1 MAEDNSLSLSSVH
14 TIKQFSDLTLICGDE
29 SFKAHKAYLCRHS
42 PVIAAA
48 LTGEFI
54 EAKTNEMVISFD
66 LPTVKHFIDF
76 IYMGDYDLS
85 TYTASDILSSGCI
98 AEPGAAT
105 DGVGKEIGSYLSA
118 IVHDDPFVL
127 TQSEVLA
134 SGAADSTVDDVDS
147 EGVDSGDA
155 APEDSHPIRDQ
166 LLQHGLMNSI
176 ADYYAIPKLGAL
188 AIKKTTRFL
197 TDNWS
202 GRDFCDFVRGFT
214 GSTGDARFYE
224 MLSDIVMDHL
234 SETLEYRLLDN
245 TDIVQELSPH
255 LLTTVAHSFRI
266 GGYAETAIVTVSS
279 TVSSTLGVHFQA
291 TNTFYA
297 VSNADVATSIPFEA
311 IWTKSSMHTIRT
323 IHWLLNNKPI
333 R

>member
-66 LPTVKHFIDF
+66 LPTVKRFIDF

-105 DGVGKEIGSYLSA
+105 DGVGKEI
-118 IVHDDPFVL
+118 
-127 TQSEVLA
+127 VLA

-214 GSTGDARFYE
+214 GSTGDARFY

-234 SETLEYRLLDN
+234 SEILEYRLLDN

-255 LLTTVAHSFRI
+255 LLVKCCTSLADSLKLLDITSDKATTASNDVDHCRSLLSNWRLCRNSNCDGRFDGFI
-266 GGYAETAIVTVSS
+266 DVG
-279 TVSSTLGVHFQA
+279 STLPGHQYILRCIKCRCRHEYSV
-291 TNTFYA
+291 
-297 VSNADVATSIPFEA
+297 
-311 IWTKSSMHTIRT
+311 
-323 IHWLLNNKPI
+323 
-333 R
+333 